1 MSRTAPTV
9 AVNQGNA
16 PPRNGPHNDHIYDEM
31 FAAILEQRL
40 APGTKLS
47 EDTLGEIFGVS
58 RTVIRT
64 VLQRLAHERIVQ
76 IHPNRGAFVSEPS
89 PAEAQEV
96 LQARRLIEEGI
107 VREAIRKQVPSD
119 IETLRRSVAAE
130 RESLKKGDHEAW
142 VRLSGDFHLKLA
154 AIARSQTLA
163 AYVKELVSRTS
174 LIIVQYQKGNL
185 SPCSCDEHTEI
196 IEAIEARD
204 EEGAVA
210 RMLAHLKAC
219 EDQLN
224 LRNDVVKA
232 DLFSIFAKPVKRAR
246 KSRSVI

>member
-9 AVNQGNA
+9 ALNRTDK
-16 PPRNGPHNDHIYDEM
+16 PPRKAAQNERIYEDM

-76 IHPNRGAFVSEPS
+76 IHPNRGAFVSEPT
-89 PAEAQEV
+89 PDEAHEV

-107 VREAIRKQVPSD
+107 VRMAVRNQTPTGIRD
-119 IETLRRSVAAE
+119 LRRSVSAE
-130 RESLKKGDHEAW
+130 RQSLDKGNHEAW

-154 AIARSQTLA
+154 VIAGNETLA

-185 SPCSCDEHTEI
+185 SPCSCAEHTDI
-196 IEAIEARD
+196 IEAIEGGN
-204 EEGAVA
+204 EEQAVA
-210 RMLAHLKAC
+210 LMQAHLQAC

-224 LRNDVVKA
+224 LSDTEPKA
-232 DLFSIFAKPVKRAR
+232 DLYSIFSKPSVKSGEVA
-246 KSRSVI
+246 